1 MIPHRT
7 FDLHFSINDQCLAS
21 FLCLLSIYMDSLEK
35 WLFKS
40 SIYFLTELL
49 VFLTLSCMSYGY
61 MLEINPLSVVS
72 FVIIF
77 SHSKAC
83 LFILFI
89 VLLSGQKILSLIRS
103 YLFIFV
109 FISITPGSMSKR
121 IFLRFMSKNV
131 LSIFSSKSLMFMV
144 LHLGLNI
151 F

>member
-1 MIPHRT
+1 
-7 FDLHFSINDQCLAS
+7 
-21 FLCLLSIYMDSLEK
+21 MDSLEK

-103 YLFIFV
+103 YLFIFLL
-109 FISITPGSMSKR
+109 ISILWELDQRGYCCDLCQRMFCFPLR
-121 IFLRFMSKNV
+121 IL
-131 LSIFSSKSLMFMV
+131 
-144 LHLGLNI
+144 
-151 F
+151 